1 MKNRILTVKTKNG
14 IFKFQANKNFSLCD
28 TDYVLRS
35 ELLNKFQGRQLN
47 SKAVINEI
55 KEFIAL

>member
-14 IFKFQANKNFSLCD
+14 IFKFQANKNFSLCN
-28 TDYVLRS
+28 TDHPLRG
-35 ELLNKFQGRQLN
+35 EILNKFQGRQLN

-55 KEFIAL
+55 KEFIAQ